1 MDVVIHTSDPEAV
14 DRAAIRALL
23 EAEDYFVLTVTV
35 HPRQ

>member
-14 DRAAIRALL
+14 DPDAIRALL